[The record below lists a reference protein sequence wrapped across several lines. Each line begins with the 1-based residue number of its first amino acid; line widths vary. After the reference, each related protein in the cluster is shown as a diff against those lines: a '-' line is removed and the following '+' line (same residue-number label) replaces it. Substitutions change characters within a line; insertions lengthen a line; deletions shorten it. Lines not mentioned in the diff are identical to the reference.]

1 MIIGGLPCDL
11 RRIVLILSA
20 GHDMGFSLNQTLGH
34 RDRRQTREQ
43 ALGRHVG
50 ASARFPVARNRL

>member
-1 MIIGGLPCDL
+1 MGTTW
-11 RRIVLILSA
+11 
-20 GHDMGFSLNQTLGH
+20 GFSLNQTLGH

-50 ASARFPVARNRL
+50 ASAGFPVARKRL